1 MSAPVPAHKHRNTF
15 ADVRHGTSTFD
26 FTHRL
31 WRWVAVSG
39 TLLLVSV
46 LALGL
51 KGLNFGID
59 FTGGVSWQVAVATGK
74 SVSTAGAREL
84 VAENGANDPTVQI
97 LTSNNGTKAIRVEA
111 NKVPNADRIKIRDAL
126 AEYAGAKP
134 TDVSLSEVSASWGR
148 QISEQALK
156 ALVVFLLCVMLYLT
170 IRLEWKM
177 ALASNL
183 AVIHDIIITVGIY
196 ALFGFPVTPATVVAF
211 LTILGYS
218 LYDTV
223 VVFDKVKENQAT
235 LGHIRGETY
244 SDMVN
249 RSTNHVLMRSLNT
262 SFVALLP
269 VLSLLF
275 VGSFLLG
282 ATALVDF
289 ALALGI
295 GLAVGAYSSIFV
307 ATPLFAWMKEK
318 EPRSRSIRERALA
331 ARAAD
336 AASGTGTAEPVDAGG
351 HVDAA
356 AAEDDDAR
364 PAPART
370 AAGTLIQPRPRKK
383 TPKKR

>member
-336 AASGTGTAEPVDAGG
+336 AGG

>member
-1 MSAPVPAHKHRNTF
+1 MKNIAQFFV
-15 ADVRHGTSTFD
+15 
-26 FTHRL
+26 
-31 WRWVAVSG
+31 
-39 TLLLVSV
+39 
-46 LALGL
+46 
-51 KGLNFGID
+51 
-59 FTGGVSWQVAVATGK
+59 
-74 SVSTAGAREL
+74 
-84 VAENGANDPTVQI
+84 
-97 LTSNNGTKAIRVEA
+97 
-111 NKVPNADRIKIRDAL
+111 DRPI
-126 AEYAGAKP
+126 
-134 TDVSLSEVSASWGR
+134 
-148 QISEQALK
+148 
-156 ALVVFLLCVMLYLT
+156 
-170 IRLEWKM
+170 M
-177 ALASNL
+177 AA
-183 AVIHDIIITVGIY
+183 
-196 ALFGFPVTPATVVAF
+196 
-211 LTILGYS
+211 
-218 LYDTV
+218 
-223 VVFDKVKENQAT
+223 
-235 LGHIRGETY
+235 
-244 SDMVN
+244 
-249 RSTNHVLMRSLNT
+249 
-262 SFVALLP
+262 

-336 AASGTGTAEPVDAGG
+336 AGG